1 MKKYLVLLFLVVIC
15 NVFANPYH
23 AFFVTI
29 SEIEYN
35 AAEKTVEISIKIFT
49 DDLEKAL
56 NNRFSGKA
64 NLNTS
69 QESPQVNTYLQG
81 YLVEKFGISVN
92 NVAQTCQYI
101 GKEKEDDATWCYL
114 EVKNVAAVSNISV
127 KNTLLMELY
136 ESQNNIVHVKVRGKS
151 KSMMLKRN
159 AASETLSF

>member
-1 MKKYLVLLFLVVIC
+1 MKKNILLLFLVVIC

-29 SEIEYN
+29 SEVEYN
-35 AAEKTVEISIKIFT
+35 ASAKTVEISIKIFT

-56 NNRFSGKA
+56 NSRFSGRS

-69 QESPQVNTYLQG
+69 QESPQVNAHLQSYLG
-81 YLVEKFGISVN
+81 EKFGLSVN
-92 NVAQTCQYI
+92 GTAQTCQYI

-127 KNTLLMELY
+127 KNTILMDLY
-136 ESQNNIVHVKVRGKS
+136 ESQNNIVHVKMRGTS

-159 AASETLSF
+159 APSGTVSF